1 VTPAPMGRC
10 TAVRNSVIT
19 AAAIAIAGSARF
31 LYRAHADVPAASA
44 RCALGATLV
53 GLPADDVPPGRCLNG
68 PPLGDDNV
76 VEMWAIGSRLL
87 WAVWWSS
94 GRLRDVGRSFSARSV
109 SLTGK
114 GDLANPKV
122 VLSPD

>member
-1 VTPAPMGRC
+1 MTPAPMGRC

-31 LYRAHADVPAASA
+31 FYRAHADVPAASA
-44 RCALGATLV
+44 LCALGATLV
-53 GLPADDVPPGRCLNG
+53 GWLTGRRRSARPLPERS
-68 PPLGDDNV
+68 PLGDDNV
-76 VEMWAIGSRLL
+76 VEMWAIGSRPL

-109 SLTGK
+109 SLMGK
-114 GDLANPKV
+114 G
-122 VLSPD
+122 